1 MHLYSSYV
9 LISVLFRKTQA
20 FQQWLSLLIR
30 LFYLSINR
38 SFVHSFVRSF
48 ICSFV
53 RSFVHLFFC
62 SFVHLFIC
70 SFVRSFFHS
79 FFRSFVHLFFCSFV
93 RSFSF
98 FQFIHIPVY
107 SVYRLSMFIFPI
119 KGTYL
124 MVGLFSSN
132 PYTSSR
138 RIPYNST
145 MQIQPQPITH
155 NHPVANTESNTT
167 IPSHN
172 TGSSIQFTNTST
184 L

>member
-30 LFYLSINR
+30 LFYLSLNPSFVHSFVR
-38 SFVHSFVRSF
+38 SFVRPFICSFVRSF

-53 RSFVHLFFC
+53 RSFVHLF
-62 SFVHLFIC
+62 V
-70 SFVRSFFHS
+70 
-79 FFRSFVHLFFCSFV
+79 RSFVHFIVLLFV

-98 FQFIHIPVY
+98 FQFVHIPVY

-119 KGTYL
+119 KSTYL

-132 PYTSSR
+132 PYTSSL

-145 MQIQPQPITH
+145 MQIQPQTITH
-155 NHPVANTESNTT
+155 NHTVANTESNTT